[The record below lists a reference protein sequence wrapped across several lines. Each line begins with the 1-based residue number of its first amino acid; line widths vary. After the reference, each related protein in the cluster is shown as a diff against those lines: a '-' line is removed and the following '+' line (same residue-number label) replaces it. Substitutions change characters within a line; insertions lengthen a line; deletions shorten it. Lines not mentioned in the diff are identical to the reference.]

1 MQVKATAKKLG
12 KKLLRPIWARVWAR
26 IERRIRAGE
35 TRIEQRIEASEMRG
49 EQRIEAGEQRFQARE
64 TDLFESLWDNMNQL
78 QAQVQGVVER
88 LRSEALRLQVF
99 EDNIPQLTD
108 QLRGAFSIK
117 IAELQSQLGGLHS
130 IEQLKA
136 ELSAQIDELSRR
148 IEDDAREVHLVR
160 ERMEVIRREF
170 ISELRSV
177 LVEDRAGERRSD

>member
-12 KKLLRPIWARVWAR
+12 KKLLQPIWARVWAR
-26 IERRIRAGE
+26 IEQRIRAGE
-35 TRIEQRIEASEMRG
+35 TRI
-49 EQRIEAGEQRFQARE
+49 EQRFQARE
-64 TDLFESLWDNMNQL
+64 TDLFESLWDNINQL

-108 QLRGAFSIK
+108 QLRGAFSTK

-148 IEDDAREVHLVR
+148 IEDDARQVHLVR

-170 ISELRSV
+170 ISKLRSV
-177 LVEDRAGERRSD
+177 LVEDRADERRSD